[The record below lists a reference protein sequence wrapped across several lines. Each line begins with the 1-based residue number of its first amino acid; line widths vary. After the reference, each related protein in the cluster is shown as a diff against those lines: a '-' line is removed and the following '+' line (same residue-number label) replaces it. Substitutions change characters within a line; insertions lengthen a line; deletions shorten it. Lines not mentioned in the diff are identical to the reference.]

1 MPHEISGWEEIF
13 VAFGHYRNGD
23 EAEARE
29 HLTAYVAAHP
39 TPWQGHY
46 NAACF
51 EALTKN
57 RDGAIEHLRR
67 AIELDPQAKEYA
79 AKDNDFD
86 WLRDD
91 PEFPA

>member
-13 VAFGHYRNGD
+13 VAFGQFRNGNEEEGRKSM
-23 EAEARE
+23 EAAI
-29 HLTAYVAAHP
+29 AAKP
-39 TPWQGHY
+39 DAWQGHF

-57 RDGAIEHLRR
+57 RDAAIEHLNR
-67 AIELDPQAKEYA
+67 AIELDPKAREFA
-79 AKDNDFD
+79 AKDTDFD